1 MCCFPVSNISVRK
14 DFDQTNQSFHTFSG
28 IFCAVYRV
36 RTKCKQTYLTD
47 NWDILG
53 KVGGVYVT
61 YVADV
66 NKGLM
71 WSCKEMCSEN
81 KKTSC

>member
-1 MCCFPVSNISVRK
+1 MKAWIKTGMCCLPVSNISVQK

-36 RTKCKQTYLTD
+36 RTECKQTPYLTD
-47 NWDILG
+47 KAILG

-66 NKGLM
+66 DKQQ
-71 WSCKEMCSEN
+71 
-81 KKTSC
+81 